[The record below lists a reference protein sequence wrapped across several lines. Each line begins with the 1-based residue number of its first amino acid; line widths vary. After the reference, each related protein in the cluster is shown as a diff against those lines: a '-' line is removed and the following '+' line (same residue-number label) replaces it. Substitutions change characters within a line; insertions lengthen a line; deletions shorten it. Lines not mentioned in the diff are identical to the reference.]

1 MVKFVKIILILFSVV
16 LMLFAVNWGYQVFK
30 KPMELVGLINPGN
43 YKSAK
48 SSWQVYEDDFDEN
61 GTSLITK
68 YYLAALS
75 QVESGG
81 NAWATPKWRWRWTT
95 DIGRIYAPASSSV
108 GLFQYTNATFEDAK
122 RFCIHWGKSIQ
133 TGNWYDFRSC
143 WFNRWYTRLSAADSI
158 EMTSARLDF
167 YIKQLKDKSSMES
180 YQNLASV
187 IHLCGLQKGKQF
199 VRDGF
204 KFVSFQ
210 RCGSHDVKRYVNR
223 VQKYKR
229 IFQKM

>member
-1 MVKFVKIILILFSVV
+1 MLKLLKITLVAFGVV
-16 LMLFAVNWGYQVFK
+16 FMLFAVNWGYQVFK
-30 KPMELVGLINPGN
+30 KPMELLILLNPGK

-48 SSWQVYEDDFDEN
+48 STWRIYEADFDEN
-61 GTSLITK
+61 ATSLMTK
-68 YYLAALS
+68 HYLAALS
-75 QVESGG
+75 QVESSG
-81 NAWATPKWRWRWTT
+81 NAWATPKWRWQWTT
-95 DIGRIYAPASSSV
+95 DISSIYAPASSSV

-133 TGNWYDFRSC
+133 TGSWYDFRSC

-167 YIKQLKDKSSMES
+167 YIRRLKENASVVD

-187 IHLCGLQKGKQF
+187 IHLCGLQKGKTF
-199 VRDGF
+199 ARDGF
-204 KFVSFQ
+204 KLTSFQ
-210 RCGSHDVKRYVNR
+210 KCGRHDVKRYINR